1 MKLAMN
7 NKDIKTIDQL
17 RKEKYKVSEKVV
29 IVTNK
34 FCERSRI
41 LIGTTRPKREQ
52 FWFSGN
58 SILKYIGYTITFYTT
73 ANTFRKIIFVLKR
86 MK

>member
-1 MKLAMN
+1 MKLTMN

-17 RKEKYKVSEKVV
+17 RKEKYKVSKKVV

-41 LIGTTRPKREQ
+41 LIGTTRPKNLLH
-52 FWFSGN
+52 FLFSGQ
-58 SILKYIGYTITFYTT
+58 
-73 ANTFRKIIFVLKR
+73 
-86 MK
+86 

>member
-1 MKLAMN
+1 MN
-7 NKDIKTIDQL
+7 NIDIKTIDQL
-17 RKEKYKVSEKVV
+17 RKEKCKVSEKVS

-34 FCERSRI
+34 FFVRSRI
-41 LIGTTRPKREQ
+41 LISTTQPKKKR

-58 SILKYIGYTITFYTT
+58 SILKYIGYAITFYKT
-73 ANTFRKIIFVLKR
+73 ANTFRKIIFVLNR